1 MTEKTDK
8 KEVTVIMKRKKLRYL
23 FLAALL
29 VCSMTGCENTKT
41 QNTDAANQEET
52 GASAAGKETETGEN
66 TEPVTSEKEEEPAE
80 PEEILEENVQEE
92 AEEENAESA
101 ETPVEEAQEGAIIV
115 LYVPND
121 NADGWDICESEIS
134 QISPDAI
141 IGQLV
146 GAGVIV
152 DSVTVQSFAEEA
164 QGASLI
170 LKLDLSENF
179 AEGLRS
185 MGSAGEILVM
195 GAVVN
200 SFLDTYG
207 ADGIQITAGGN
218 AIETGHT
225 IYEGTLSHMSE

>member
-1 MTEKTDK
+1 
-8 KEVTVIMKRKKLRYL
+8 MKRKKLRYL

-52 GASAAGKETETGEN
+52 GASAAGKEKETGEKEN
-66 TEPVTSEKEEEPAE
+66 TESVTSEKEDPAE
-80 PEEILEENVQEE
+80 PEEIPEKNVQEE
-92 AEEENAESA
+92 AEEENTEAA
-101 ETPVEEAQEGAIIV
+101 ETPVEEVKEGGIIV

-121 NADGWDICESEIS
+121 NADGWNICESEIS

-152 DSVTVQSFAEEA
+152 DSTTVQSFAEEA
-164 QGASLI
+164 EGESLI

-185 MGSAGEILVM
+185 MGSTGETLVM